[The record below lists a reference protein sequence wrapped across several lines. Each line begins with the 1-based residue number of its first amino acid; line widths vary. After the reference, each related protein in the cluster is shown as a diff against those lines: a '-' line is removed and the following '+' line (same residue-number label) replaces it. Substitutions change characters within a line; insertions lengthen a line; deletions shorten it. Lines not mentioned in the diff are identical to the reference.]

1 MGAWSMSAQPRLSVR
16 LPLLSVPPSGSGVH
30 VGMALGG
37 DSAQFPCLV
46 LGKSL
51 WVSVFQELVLLN
63 VACLNELL
71 SIMVTK
77 ACSSC
82 EKLSE
87 VLRFR
92 T

>member
-1 MGAWSMSAQPRLSVR
+1 MSAQPRLSV
-16 LPLLSVPPSGSGVH
+16 PLSGSGVH
-30 VGMALGG
+30 VGMTLGG
-37 DSAQFPCLV
+37 DSAHFSCLV
-46 LGKSL
+46 LGKSP

-63 VACLNELL
+63 IACLNELL
-71 SIMVTK
+71 CIVITK

-87 VLRFR
+87 VLCFR